1 MEIGRVNRKSII
13 NQERKIVSEKKDFSQ
28 SFNQANEIENL
39 KNN

>member
-13 NQERKIVSEKKDFSQ
+13 NQERKIISEKKIFLKVLIRQ
-28 SFNQANEIENL
+28 EIENL